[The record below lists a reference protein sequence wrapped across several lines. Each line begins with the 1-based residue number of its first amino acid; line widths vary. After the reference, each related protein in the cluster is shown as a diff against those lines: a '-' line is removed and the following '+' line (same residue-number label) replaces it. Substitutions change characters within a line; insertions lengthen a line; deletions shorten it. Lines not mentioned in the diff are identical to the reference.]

1 MAWLVL
7 VVSGVLETV
16 WAVAMQASKG
26 FSRPLPTAVFGVTV
40 VLSMCGL
47 AYALRSVPLGTGYA
61 VWVAIGTLGTAIYG
75 MVALGDPV
83 TVARVAFLAMIIG
96 GVVGLKMAH

>member
-16 WAVAMQASKG
+16 WAIALQASKG
-26 FSRPLPTAVFGVTV
+26 FSRPLPSVVFGATV
-40 VLSMCGL
+40 LMSMAGLS
-47 AYALRSVPLGTGYA
+47 YALRTLPLGTGYA
-61 VWVAIGTLGTAIYG
+61 VWVAVGTLGTAIYG
-75 MVALGDPV
+75 MLALGDPV
-83 TVARVAFLAMIIG
+83 TVLRVLFLAMIIG

>member
-96 GVVGLKMAH
+96 GVVGLKTAH

>member
-61 VWVAIGTLGTAIYG
+61 VWVAIGTLGTATYG

-83 TVARVAFLAMIIG
+83 TVARIVFLAMIIG
-96 GVVGLKMAH
+96 GVVGLKAAH